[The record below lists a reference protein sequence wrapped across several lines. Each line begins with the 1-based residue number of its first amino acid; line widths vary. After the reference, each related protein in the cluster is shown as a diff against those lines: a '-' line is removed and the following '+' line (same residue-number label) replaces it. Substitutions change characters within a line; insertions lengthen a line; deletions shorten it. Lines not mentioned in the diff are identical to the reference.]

1 MKILVTG
8 ASGLL
13 GSNVVTQALRRNH
26 SVIGMVNSFDM
37 PARERLE
44 LVSMDLQDSKSLDR
58 RLLDHWPDVI
68 VNTAAISQ
76 PDAVHSQPELA
87 ANVNVAMPMRLAQL
101 AHHIGALLIHI
112 STDMVFSGKDEGSY
126 QTTDLP
132 EPASI
137 YGKQKLQSER
147 EVLEHC
153 TDRPIVLRIPI
164 LMGNGIQQNRSVHEK
179 LLLTIAE
186 GKRPS
191 LFTNEM
197 RQPASATNVAE
208 LIVELAERG
217 NLTGIFHWAGAN
229 VVSRADL
236 GTAILDKF
244 GLDTELID
252 HVECTDPDRPLNL
265 ELSSRPLLGKMRTQ
279 PWSLES
285 QLSELSVP
293 DSIYPWYESQF

>member
-26 SVIGMVNSFDM
+26 SVVGLSNSHVLAPREGLEVVN
-37 PARERLE
+37 
-44 LVSMDLQDSKSLDR
+44 VDLSEISSLDR
-58 RLLDHWPDVI
+58 LLLDHWPDVI
-68 VNTAAISQ
+68 VNAAAISQ
-76 PDAVHSQPELA
+76 PDIVAKEPELA
-87 ANVNVAMPMRLAQL
+87 EHMNVAMPLRVAQL
-101 AHHIGALLIHI
+101 AHHIGALCVHI
-112 STDMVFSGKDEGSY
+112 STDMVFDGKNQEPY

-132 EPASI
+132 EPSST

-164 LMGNGIQQNRSVHEK
+164 LMGNGMQQNRSVHEK
-179 LLLTIAE
+179 LLAMIAA

-191 LFTNEM
+191 LFTNEI
-197 RQPASATNVAE
+197 RQPASATNIAE

-217 NLTGIFHWAGAN
+217 NLTGIFHWAG
-229 VVSRADL
+229 VDTLSRADI
-236 GTAILDKF
+236 GAAILDKF
-244 GLDTELID
+244 GLDTDLID
-252 HVECTDPDRPLNL
+252 RVECTDPERPLSLKLNA
-265 ELSSRPLLGKMRTQ
+265 RPLLGKVRTQ
-279 PWSLES
+279 PWTIQS
-285 QLSELSVP
+285 QLRELSVP